1 MPLNTTTKLSIA
13 IGAFV
18 GQILYPF
25 GVSFLLPVFVVS
37 IVKEKEERILIMM
50 KMVFFLSFFLFLN
63 MKSNSIFSFL
73 QNGLK
78 SWVYY
83 ASEYVHFYILHIFST
98 AIFII
103 TGIITRLDFFLNTDP
118 GAYVLIFFIWGHTQ
132 IALAFFL
139 SAFFSRSRVALSILS
154 FLFLL

>member
-73 QNGLK
+73 
-78 SWVYY
+78 
-83 ASEYVHFYILHIFST
+83 
-98 AIFII
+98 
-103 TGIITRLDFFLNTDP
+103 
-118 GAYVLIFFIWGHTQ
+118 
-132 IALAFFL
+132 
-139 SAFFSRSRVALSILS
+139 
-154 FLFLL
+154 